1 MRLKCFG
8 WTRQTYHPR
17 QTAKQMDAYQAHCD
31 AWRWRIPDTFN
42 IGDAVCTRHAA
53 NPLMRDKP
61 AIFWESESGET
72 ATITYSELD
81 RKARALAAQLW
92 ARGVKAGDKVAIAL
106 PQRIETAIAHIA
118 VSRMGAVAVP
128 LTVLFGP
135 DALEFRLT
143 NAEVVALIGDDISLG
158 NIATIRG
165 QLPLLRFTIG
175 LGALGDFSFSTLIS
189 GTFAPQV
196 FAQTNADAPAL
207 IIYTSGTTGPP
218 KGALLPHRALIGNL
232 SGMVYSHNVF
242 PQPGDVFWSPAD
254 WAWTGG
260 LIDALLPC
268 LYFGVPIVGYQGR
281 FDPVKAF
288 ELMAKYK
295 VRNTF
300 LFPTALKAMM
310 KALPE
315 PRLHYDVQLR
325 SIMAAGEA
333 VGETVYAWT
342 RDALGVTLNEMFGQT
357 ELNYIVGNCNAVW
370 PSKPGAMG
378 RGYPGHKVGVI
389 DSEGNEVNAGE
400 TGEVAL
406 RRSNDHGESDPVF
419 FLSYWKNERATAE
432 KYCGA
437 WCKTGDMARIDDEG
451 YLWYEGRS
459 DDVIKSAGYRIGP
472 AEVENCLVKH
482 EAVANAAVIGK
493 PDAERGAIIKAFIVL
508 QKGYAASTALEAQLR
523 EHVRMRLAPY
533 EYPKEFEFID
543 ALPMTTTGKV
553 QRKVLRD
560 REIG

>member
-1 MRLKCFG
+1 M
-8 WTRQTYHPR
+8 T
-17 QTAKQMDAYQAHCD
+17 DAYAHHH
-31 AWRWRIPDTFN
+31 AHWHWHVPEHFN
-42 IGDAVCTRHAA
+42 IGDAVCTRHAQ
-53 NPLMRDKP
+53 NPAMRDRP
-61 AIFWESESGET
+61 AIWWENDAGET
-72 ATITYSELD
+72 ATITYGELD
-81 RKARALAAQLW
+81 TKAAALSRALAE
-92 ARGVKAGDKVAIAL
+92 RGVGAGEKVAIAL
-106 PQRIETAIAHIA
+106 PQRIETAIAHVAIY
-118 VSRMGAVAVP
+118 RMGAVAVP

-135 DALEFRLT
+135 DALEYRLAD
-143 NAEVVALIGDDISLG
+143 AEVVGLIGDDSALV
-158 NIATIRG
+158 NVALIRSR
-165 QLPLLRFTIG
+165 LPLLRFTIG
-175 LGALGDFSFSTLIS
+175 IGTLGDFSFSSHTS
-189 GTFAPQV
+189 VTFAPRV
-196 FAQTNADAPAL
+196 LTKTRADDPAL

-218 KGALLPHRALIGNL
+218 KGALIPHRALIGNL
-232 SGMVYSHNVF
+232 SGMVYSHNLF

-281 FDPVKAF
+281 FDPVKSF
-288 ELMAKYK
+288 ELMAKYR

-315 PRLHYDVQLR
+315 PRLHYDIQLR
-325 SIMAAGEA
+325 SIMSAGEA
-333 VGETVYAWT
+333 VGEAVYAWS

-357 ELNYIVGNCNAVW
+357 ELNYIVGNCNAAW

-389 DSEGNEVNAGE
+389 DANGAEVKAGE
-400 TGEVAL
+400 TGDVAL
-406 RRSNDHGESDPVF
+406 RRTNDHGEPDPVF
-419 FLSYWKNERATAE
+419 FLNYWKNKNATAE
-432 KYCGA
+432 KYTGD
-437 WCKTGDMARIDDEG
+437 WCRTGDMARIDDEG
-451 YLWYEGRS
+451 YLWYEGRA

-493 PDAERGAIIKAFIVL
+493 PDAERGAVIKAFIVL
-508 QKGYAASTALEAQLR
+508 QKGFAASNALEDDLR
-523 EHVRMRLAPY
+523 AHVRGRLAPY

-560 REIG
+560 RETK